1 LRPKVVSDHCG
12 VFHIVLIVVTGRTLE
27 ETAALFDGEPVEL
40 IEAAGEA
47 ATQHTVRYFVGR
59 DTRDIDAESDSEG
72 SKRPPSDEHKG
83 EVQMFEE
90 IEMSQ
95 VSYTNTDS
103 RGGIDPALSSTH
115 GDVRGTDRSSHLY
128 GSA

>member
-1 LRPKVVSDHCG
+1 
-12 VFHIVLIVVTGRTLE
+12 VLIVIVGRTLE